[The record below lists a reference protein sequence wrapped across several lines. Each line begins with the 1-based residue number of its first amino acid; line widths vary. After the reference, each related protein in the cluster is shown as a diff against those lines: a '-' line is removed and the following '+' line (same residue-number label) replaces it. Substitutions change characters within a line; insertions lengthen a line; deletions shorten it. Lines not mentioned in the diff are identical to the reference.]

1 MSVQLSYYPSNAIQY
16 NDWGRYIQMSY
27 TSYILLKNNNKLTR
41 VSFGIYWH
49 SWIIRKVKK
58 SNSFPS
64 KPRGLLVTLGRFNPA
79 STHTE
84 LKYHINQ
91 DKHED
96 LEVYRWK
103 MLQKKPHL
111 FLQTQDQTCSVV
123 TAGWILLCM
132 V

>member
-1 MSVQLSYYPSNAIQY
+1 MSILLSHYPSNAMQY
-16 NDWGRYIQMSY
+16 NHEGTYIQIVLPITFS
-27 TSYILLKNNNKLTR
+27 LKNNNGQQYL
-41 VSFGIYWH
+41 GIYWH
-49 SWIIRKVKK
+49 LWIIRKVKK

-64 KPRGLLVTLGRFNPA
+64 KARSLLVTLGTFNPA
-79 STHTE
+79 STHTAM
-84 LKYHINQ
+84 KYHINQ

-103 MLQKKPHL
+103 MLQKEPNL
-111 FLQTQDQTCSVV
+111 FFQSQDQTCSVI